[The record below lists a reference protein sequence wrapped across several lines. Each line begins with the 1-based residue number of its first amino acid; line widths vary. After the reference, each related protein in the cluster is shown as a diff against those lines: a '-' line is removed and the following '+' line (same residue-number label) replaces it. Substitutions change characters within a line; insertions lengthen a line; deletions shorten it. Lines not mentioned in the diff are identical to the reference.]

1 MVVVVVVVLG
11 HQTEI
16 LDVVVAQRN
25 QVRHLRVV
33 AVRLQAA
40 DRHLLPWAIVE
51 SKKEK
56 KKRKEKRDRRWPD
69 EVESGRAVVPE
80 AARTATAKRRRGS

>member
-1 MVVVVVVVLG
+1 VVVVVVVVLG

-40 DRHLLPWAIVE
+40 DRHLLPWAIGRVKKRK
-51 SKKEK
+51 KKEK
-56 KKRKEKRDRRWPD
+56 KKEIED
-69 EVESGRAVVPE
+69 GRT
-80 AARTATAKRRRGS
+80 R